1 MLGGILSWSSS
12 VMEPILKWEPWTES
26 CVVLVLSSPIHDFL
40 CPILSHT
47 KLPMLLTHSSKDTF
61 WRCIW
66 SYNTCTYP
74 RPVVHTHTHTH
85 TRLCIPSLALTE
97 SSGSPNVWTHA
108 IMFSQKNN
116 KLISFLQA
124 TACYIIGDT
133 ALSTQTGLT
142 RPETLLT
149 AVYGAINFLPLC
161 FSFLLHSLSLF
172 SFPFSLKW
180 VPWTLCVLLVK
191 YC

>member
-1 MLGGILSWSSS
+1 MIFSVPSSHTPS
-12 VMEPILKWEPWTES
+12 YL
-26 CVVLVLSSPIHDFL
+26 CFSPIPPRTPFEDAFDPTTHARTLAPL
-40 CPILSHT
+40 C
-47 KLPMLLTHSSKDTF
+47 
-61 WRCIW
+61 
-66 SYNTCTYP
+66 
-74 RPVVHTHTHTH
+74 THTHTH

>member
-1 MLGGILSWSSS
+1 MIFSVPSS
-12 VMEPILKWEPWTES
+12 
-26 CVVLVLSSPIHDFL
+26 H
-40 CPILSHT
+40 
-47 KLPMLLTHSSKDTF
+47 LTHQVTYASHPFLQGHLLKMHLILQHMHVPSP
-61 WRCIW
+61 RCA
-66 SYNTCTYP
+66 
-74 RPVVHTHTHTH
+74 HTHTHTH